1 MKKITVALLLS
12 VVSVI
17 LFGCGNSNNSE
28 SNVSLSEL
36 LSSIKEQIASD
47 LEAGGVEDALVDGE
61 LQGYIL
67 ADLTTENAEE
77 GMEAMY
83 AEKLN
88 IDPQTLNAG
97 YILAPMMNVKSDE
110 IILLEAKDE
119 DQVETLKQALEEE
132 LQAQINTWQR
142 YLPDQFEKVK
152 NNVITTNGR
161 YLLYVTYDHP
171 EAIVKIFNDQF

>member
-12 VVSVI
+12 IVTVI
-17 LFGCGNSNNSE
+17 LFGCGNSANDE
-28 SNVSLSEL
+28 SKVSLSEL
-36 LSSIKEQIASD
+36 VSSIQEQIASD
-47 LEAGGVEDALVDGE
+47 LEAGGVENPLVDGE
-61 LQGYIL
+61 LLGYIL
-67 ADLTTENAEE
+67 ADLTAQNAE

-88 IDPQTLNAG
+88 IDPEDINAG

-119 DQVETLKQALEEE
+119 EQVATLKKALEEE
-132 LQAQINTWQR
+132 LQAQINTWQQ

-161 YLLYVTYDHP
+161 YLLYVTYDNP
-171 EAIVKIFNDQF
+171 DAIVKIFNDQF